1 MLDGAPRRMRPK
13 EISKMR
19 NDPHKDWDNLFNQLP
34 LDTTLSVE
42 QLEKVKR

>member
-1 MLDGAPRRMRPK
+1 
-13 EISKMR
+13 MR

-42 QLEKVKR
+42 QLEKVKRCALDAFENRPAP